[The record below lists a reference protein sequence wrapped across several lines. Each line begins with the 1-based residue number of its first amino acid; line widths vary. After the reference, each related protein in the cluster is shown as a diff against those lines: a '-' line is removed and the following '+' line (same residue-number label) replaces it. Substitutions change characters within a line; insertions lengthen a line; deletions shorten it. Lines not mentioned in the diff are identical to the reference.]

1 MSENRS
7 AAPMRVSVGGRPWG
21 QVASTSRGAEMV
33 RVATAD
39 IGLFYVHVPVMHTE
53 PSIQVGNRR

>member
-1 MSENRS
+1 
-7 AAPMRVSVGGRPWG
+7 MRVSVGGRHWG

-33 RVATAD
+33 RVETAD